1 MKCDPSGLV
10 VEQQMGVDL
19 PSACVCV
26 CVWARAR
33 VFMRVC
39 VCVCVYVRAQCS
51 VHGNACHYTPAQEAR
66 ESNYVFTVHEKRR
79 FRQQCVHFVSSG
91 ILRIPADKRLST
103 AHVLTVS
110 FTYPNVCVP
119 PAPLHQQPSAIPFP
133 HSVSRFAFFPRPN
146 HQPGQLVCK
155 SAGLAI
161 VIETLRI
168 PIPAGAADFFF
179 FSPELTLCADSYP
192 V

>member
-26 CVWARAR
+26 CVCGRAR

-51 VHGNACHYTPAQEAR
+51 VHGNACHYTPAQEAW

-91 ILRIPADKRLST
+91 ILRILADKRLST

-119 PAPLHQQPSAIPFP
+119 PPSTNNPPQF
-133 HSVSRFAFFPRPN
+133 HF
-146 HQPGQLVCK
+146 
-155 SAGLAI
+155 
-161 VIETLRI
+161 
-168 PIPAGAADFFF
+168 PIPCHASL
-179 FSPELTLCADSYP
+179 FSLVLTTSRDSLFVRAP
-192 V
+192 DSRS